1 MRETGSVYMRWAKE
15 HAREPYNL
23 ANSGLLPCTAEDF
36 DPAAEA
42 GELAVNGLNPDG
54 YPPLRE
60 AIGALYGV
68 APEQVVL
75 AQGTSGANFLALA
88 ALVEPGDEVLVE
100 RPTYE
105 PILAALRFLGAR
117 VRRFERRFEAGWRP
131 DPGEISSA
139 LAAGDP
145 RLVVLTNPHNPSG
158 VVLPPAEMAE
168 IGRLAEAAGARVLAD
183 EVYRD
188 ILFEQ
193 APPSHVHLGPQWIAT
208 SSLTKSYG
216 LSGLRCGWVLAPAD
230 LARRMLRV
238 NDFMGAVGP
247 FPAEALGAAAFARL
261 PRLAERARGILMPN
275 LALVHEFLAAH
286 EEHLECVV
294 PARSMKVFPR
304 LRREGDA
311 RPLHDRLRARQTSIV
326 PGSFFEAPRHF
337 RLGFGIRTED
347 LRQGLAHLA
356 RELESPG

>member
-1 MRETGSVYMRWAKE
+1 MREAGSVYMRWAKE
-15 HAREPYNL
+15 HAAAPFNL

-36 DPAAEA
+36 RPAVPP

-68 APEQVVL
+68 PAEQVVL

-88 ALVEPGDEVLVE
+88 ALVEPGEEVLVE
-100 RPTYE
+100 RPVYE
-105 PILAALRFLGAR
+105 PILAILRFLGAR
-117 VRRFERRFEAGWRP
+117 VRRFERRFEADWRP
-131 DPGEISSA
+131 DLGEISAA
-139 LAAGDP
+139 LAAGGS
-145 RLVVLTNPHNPSG
+145 RLIVLTNPHNPSG
-158 VVLPPAEMAE
+158 VLLPPAEVAE
-168 IGRLAEAAGARVLAD
+168 IGRIAEAAGARVLVD

-188 ILFEQ
+188 ILFEE
-193 APPSHVHLGPQWIAT
+193 APPSHVHLGTQFLAT

-247 FPAEALGAAAFARL
+247 FSAETLGAAAFARL
-261 PRLAERARGILMPN
+261 PHFTERARGILLPN

-286 EEHLECVV
+286 AEHLECVV

-311 RPLHDRLRARQTSIV
+311 RPLHDRLRARQTSIT
-326 PGSFFEAPRHF
+326 PGEFFEAPRHF
-337 RLGFGIRTED
+337 RLGFGMKTED
-347 LRQGLAHLA
+347 LRQGLANLA
-356 RELESPG
+356 LELEAAG